1 MYFRDLIGH
10 SQIKARLIDT
20 AQRGIVPHAQLFT
33 GRDGDGA
40 LGLAYAYARYL
51 NCSHPSATDACG
63 HCPSCQRFDAVG
75 DPDLFF
81 LFPIINSGGK
91 NLCEDHLSEWR
102 SFLQR
107 GPYSRYE
114 EWLSLL
120 GGEGKKGSIFTR
132 EGEVL
137 QRQMSYQL
145 SGKRY
150 RILLL
155 WLPEKMQE
163 ALGNKLLKLVE
174 EPPACT
180 LIFMISQDEQGIL
193 TTLRSRMQTTRLTP
207 LSSSEVE
214 QALRALP
221 SPSSEADPVYAA
233 HMCQGNYRLALDIYQ
248 GQGLE
253 LGQEFELLRRTLR
266 ATVNAQPLEMKVLA
280 DELASLTKDEQA
292 SFVEYLARMFRE
304 FYLYNLNLPE
314 INYLAKPEEGIA
326 NYLRS
331 CITGRN
337 VRAVEEEL
345 DLAQR
350 HLAQNVNAK
359 MVFFDLL
366 LRLTATLAPS
376 YKQAGIR

>member
-102 SFLQR
+102 SFLQH

-150 RILLL
+150 RIVLL

-174 EPPACT
+174 EPPART

>member
-102 SFLQR
+102 SFLQC

-174 EPPACT
+174 EPPART
-180 LIFMISQDEQGIL
+180 LIFMISQDEQAIL
-193 TTLRSRMQTTRLTP
+193 ATLRSRMQTTRLTP

-214 QALRALP
+214 EALRALP